1 MYICN
6 VRINKQNN
14 NKLINKIM
22 MNQVN
27 NSQSTAAVNSAN
39 VSNVI
44 NSNNYFS
51 IIRRVD
57 GSYRS
62 VPTTDCQNLWD
73 NIFEILKMKG
83 NESII
88 TVNRDDFYMS
98 VNIGRNMLGTYSLYG
113 RFSNGTGDY
122 KYVQVVTDVK
132 VWRGKN
138 INLIAHA
145 ILEFIE
151 ESYNEYIKA
160 AGVNAVAEVSEAP
173 NLEQA
178 PTLEETPMLEQD
190 DITEDGYS
198 VAGLKYVAENL
209 ENIDIK
215 GTICY
220 FMGDLFDDP
229 YTMEQITRGGCI
241 NEEKFV
247 DALWDIVWNEYLC
260 GMTDEA
266 LESETRY
273 YTNFDAL
280 CSTLCSN
287 IAAYD
292 EVMRVV
298 KKNANDYYGAQG
310 FSWDLFTEE
319 TMCTLMENDD
329 LVGMLRKSLFAE
341 VGCSDLLVYDDCL
354 YVWYNNESC
363 ETSIVTAA

>member
-1 MYICN
+1 M
-6 VRINKQNN
+6 RNN
-14 NKLINKIM
+14 
-22 MNQVN
+22 VN
-27 NSQSTAAVNSAN
+27 NSQSTAAVNSASKCIVN
-39 VSNVI
+39 ALEKSLKKI
-44 NSNNYFS
+44 NKIENSDNPMFTGWVKVQEDVRMVVWAGRCYDAETQTYSFS
-51 IIRRVD
+51 GTFALESKNDRD
-57 GSYRS
+57 MY
-62 VPTTDCQNLWD
+62 TTDVDCLVGVTSTERMTDEQCIAL
-73 NIFEILKMKG
+73 
-83 NESII
+83 II
-88 TVNRDDFYMS
+88 DEFIKTLDSLMTNYNSGPFS
-98 VNIGRNMLGTYSLYG
+98 GIGRNAYLI
-113 RFSNGTGDY
+113 
-122 KYVQVVTDVK
+122 KYCYF
-132 VWRGKN
+132 GGAKN
-138 INLIAHA
+138 
-145 ILEFIE
+145 ET
-151 ESYNEYIKA
+151 
-160 AGVNAVAEVSEAP
+160 P
-173 NLEQA
+173 C
-178 PTLEETPMLEQD
+178 LEEAPMLEQD
-190 DITEDGYS
+190 EFTEDGYS

-241 NEEKFV
+241 NEEKFM
-247 DALWDIVWNEYLC
+247 DALWDIVWNECLC

-273 YTNFDAL
+273 YTDFNAL

-298 KKNANDYYGAQG
+298 KKNADAYYGAQG